1 MLPVRRKRNNLLR
14 HRGRSIFVILHCT
27 ESKESILFLCRQQT
41 GAELL
46 GFQQKVQV
54 WCRLYC
60 TGRQLGARSWDC
72 CHCRAPLA
80 ASACHVPGMG
90 GSRRAQ
96 GQWCW
101 VTCGTEEND
110 NWSESSST
118 WTTFAHQCPAVC
130 ALFKYR
136 CSGVLKVLSITVKV
150 MRGIL
155 SQIFLMCCK
164 NLKLLRCPAEALH

>member
-1 MLPVRRKRNNLLR
+1 MKLILFGNVLPVRRKRNNLLR

-60 TGRQLGARSWDC
+60 TGRQLGAWSWDC

-101 VTCGTEEND
+101 VTCGQRKTTTEVRAQAPGPPSLISVLLSVPFLNID
-110 NWSESSST
+110 
-118 WTTFAHQCPAVC
+118 
-130 ALFKYR
+130 ALEF
-136 CSGVLKVLSITVKV
+136 
-150 MRGIL
+150 
-155 SQIFLMCCK
+155 
-164 NLKLLRCPAEALH
+164 